1 MSKKGFTLAEILVSL
16 GIIGIVAAL
25 TIPVLILDYNTKQWD
40 TAANVFEKKLEDTL
54 KIMNSQSTLA
64 NHTTTED
71 FVDELAKHF
80 KTNKI
85 CKNDELLSCFSNIV
99 YWSNGDATPTE
110 FNMKVITKA
119 KNFGQ
124 KEWGTNIVGV
134 QFANGTNALIAYNPT
149 ETCEQNPHS
158 NQIIGEKCLA
168 ILYDTSAEKNPNMM
182 GKDLRSNNNVIRL
195 GTGCAFEIGNTCYS
209 TTPFIPTPVTKD
221 ECEQM
226 ITEGYG
232 ISSCYHATDYWAGAV
247 KACGG
252 ISKLPAQGQL
262 SELIARTQ
270 KDSYFIQNIKSYGFT
285 LNSNNALSI
294 WSNNAYND
302 KNAYSWHASPTSSN
316 SHNGPRSDNRRQ
328 VVCLGD

>member
-1 MSKKGFTLAEILVSL
+1 MTQKGFTLAEILVSL
-16 GIIGIVAAL
+16 GIIGIVTAL
-25 TIPVLILDYNTKQWD
+25 TIPALIQNYNTKQWD

-99 YWSNGDATPTE
+99 YWNNGDATPEE

-168 ILYDTSAEKNPNMM
+168 ILYDTSAEKKPILWE
-182 GKDLRSNNNVIRL
+182 KIYVRI
-195 GTGCAFEIGNTCYS
+195 
-209 TTPFIPTPVTKD
+209 
-221 ECEQM
+221 
-226 ITEGYG
+226 ITLL
-232 ISSCYHATDYWAGAV
+232 D
-247 KACGG
+247 
-252 ISKLPAQGQL
+252 
-262 SELIARTQ
+262 
-270 KDSYFIQNIKSYGFT
+270 
-285 LNSNNALSI
+285 
-294 WSNNAYND
+294 
-302 KNAYSWHASPTSSN
+302 
-316 SHNGPRSDNRRQ
+316 
-328 VVCLGD
+328 